1 MGAVISAIEKGSL
14 ADQAGMIAGEK
25 ILSVNGED
33 FHDILEYRFLCSDE
47 EIRLNIEG
55 RGEVVIQK
63 EYYEDLGI
71 EFENPLIE
79 KAKHCCNHCVFCF
92 IDQLPKGLRDTLYF
106 KDDDARLSFLHG
118 NYITMTNMTRREMES
133 VVKMRISPVNIS
145 VHATDPELRAK
156 MLNNPR
162 AKQIL
167 EQIAYFA
174 EHSITMNCQIVACP
188 GLNDG
193 EQFSKTV
200 RDLMEFYPHIRSVSV
215 VPVGLSKYRDTLYP
229 LKSFDRAGAQDIV
242 KRVQALQK
250 ECRKR
255 FKTRFIYAGDEFYL
269 KAGVKLPKDKEYEA
283 YYQIENGV
291 GMLASLEHDV
301 KRDLRR
307 LKADRS
313 ERTVSIATGELAHP
327 FMERLAAKTAKKAK
341 GLKVHTY
348 KIKNHFFGETITVA
362 GLLTGQDLISQLKGK
377 ELGETLYI
385 TKNML
390 KQEEDIFLDGITL
403 QELQDAL
410 HVKVTALSDGEFL
423 KIAERAD
430 G

>member
-55 RGEVVIQK
+55 RGEVVIEK

-242 KRVQALQK
+242 KRVQALQ
-250 ECRKR
+250 
-255 FKTRFIYAGDEFYL
+255 
-269 KAGVKLPKDKEYEA
+269 
-283 YYQIENGV
+283 
-291 GMLASLEHDV
+291 
-301 KRDLRR
+301 
-307 LKADRS
+307 
-313 ERTVSIATGELAHP
+313 
-327 FMERLAAKTAKKAK
+327 
-341 GLKVHTY
+341 
-348 KIKNHFFGETITVA
+348 
-362 GLLTGQDLISQLKGK
+362 
-377 ELGETLYI
+377 
-385 TKNML
+385 
-390 KQEEDIFLDGITL
+390 
-403 QELQDAL
+403 
-410 HVKVTALSDGEFL
+410 
-423 KIAERAD
+423 
-430 G
+430 

>member
-156 MLNNPR
+156 MLNLSL
-162 AKQIL
+162 I
-167 EQIAYFA
+167 
-174 EHSITMNCQIVACP
+174 
-188 GLNDG
+188 
-193 EQFSKTV
+193 
-200 RDLMEFYPHIRSVSV
+200 HISE
-215 VPVGLSKYRDTLYP
+215 P
-229 LKSFDRAGAQDIV
+229 
-242 KRVQALQK
+242 
-250 ECRKR
+250 
-255 FKTRFIYAGDEFYL
+255 TR
-269 KAGVKLPKDKEYEA
+269 P
-283 YYQIENGV
+283 
-291 GMLASLEHDV
+291 
-301 KRDLRR
+301 
-307 LKADRS
+307 
-313 ERTVSIATGELAHP
+313 
-327 FMERLAAKTAKKAK
+327 
-341 GLKVHTY
+341 
-348 KIKNHFFGETITVA
+348 
-362 GLLTGQDLISQLKGK
+362 
-377 ELGETLYI
+377 
-385 TKNML
+385 
-390 KQEEDIFLDGITL
+390 
-403 QELQDAL
+403 
-410 HVKVTALSDGEFL
+410 
-423 KIAERAD
+423 
-430 G
+430 